1 VSIYISSITVGT
13 KLKCQL
19 DLVVFQQ
26 VRWFG
31 GLTCVFWAENGENK
45 LMGDKNNEMRGFGE
59 SPGGEADFSAPLFT
73 KGAASVEMTIR
84 WFGCARDGCRTD
96 AGLVIVV

>member
-1 VSIYISSITVGT
+1 MG
-13 KLKCQL
+13 K
-19 DLVVFQQ
+19 
-26 VRWFG
+26 
-31 GLTCVFWAENGENK
+31 NK

-84 WFGCARDGCRTD
+84 WFGVSARRMPNGRPTSSF
-96 AGLVIVV
+96 